1 MYNQQSGGKG
11 DVVVATSGT
20 SEEYNNLPCGV
31 SVADSG
37 LTALNPELS
46 LGQGEASSVS
56 SYTSLEGEA
65 LCVYSIITEQQDAD
79 IPILNRLISCHHD
92 DGELSENQNPFN
104 SPTSEPENVCNFF
117 FI

>member
-56 SYTSLEGEA
+56 SYTSLKG
-65 LCVYSIITEQQDAD
+65 
-79 IPILNRLISCHHD
+79 
-92 DGELSENQNPFN
+92 
-104 SPTSEPENVCNFF
+104 
-117 FI
+117 

>member
-46 LGQGEASSVS
+46 LGQGEASSS
-56 SYTSLEGEA
+56 TSLEWEA
-65 LCVYSIITEQQDAD
+65 LCVDDYMITREQDEQ
-79 IPILNRLISCHHD
+79 IPISGN
-92 DGELSENQNPFN
+92 
-104 SPTSEPENVCNFF
+104 
-117 FI
+117 